1 MVQPPSHPAAPHANN
16 DIQLRAST
24 SDTLQYLASRVGELV
39 EAKVIKV
46 THQLVNDKAALE
58 KSLTDGALT
67 NKSLTDR
74 ALTNK
79 PLTDGSL
86 TNKSLTNK
94 PDNKQAMD
102 LTGRSKATSAKA
114 AVELNPNRYE
124 VLMNVGGNK
133 TLSVQST
140 LAPRMG
146 QILQL
151 QVLSHQQVEIV
162 GVRTGVIEQALTATS
177 QNAVATQ
184 QAALRSSS
192 QSDQAQT
199 LAAQA
204 LTAKSLATLQ
214 SALRANLPKQVAKE
228 SLLTTLDTLTR
239 QQSLLPTA
247 LQSAI
252 SQLQKSINPLQQ
264 LTQANGLAR
273 AMHNSGLL
281 YEAKLA
287 HLIAAAR
294 SKGIA
299 LSNPA
304 IKTLADTLGLNTSL
318 AQGAS
323 AISTATGSVN
333 TSNAKGQ
340 HSPSNVDHKQAIL
353 QLITALKSS
362 LLSSSIASN
371 KTVNPALQNNAT
383 LSSLWSLVA
392 NASIA
397 DASLKT
403 ASGDSNEQLLQLLR
417 LALTVITRT
426 QSQQLFTANTQLLTT
441 NDNVANQSWSL
452 ELPVWVEQKLNLIDI
467 HIEADKDNEPLT
479 KSGDK
484 AWNARLSFDL
494 EAHGN
499 MVAFATLRGKTI
511 AAVLWV
517 TEAST
522 VDKVNRELAAMAE
535 NLDRL
540 GLQVER
546 LQCRVGEPEDVRAN
560 GTINLLDNLL
570 DTEV

>member
-1 MVQPPSHPAAPHANN
+1 MVQPPSHPAASHANN
-16 DIQLRAST
+16 DIQLRAAT
-24 SDTLQYLASRVGELV
+24 NDTLQYLASRVGELV

-58 KSLTDGALT
+58 KSLTDR
-67 NKSLTDR
+67 S
-74 ALTNK
+74 LTNK
-79 PLTDGSL
+79 PLTD
-86 TNKSLTNK
+86 KSLTNK
-94 PDNKQAMD
+94 PNNKQAMD

-133 TLSVQST
+133 TLSVQSP

-162 GVRTGVIEQALTATS
+162 GMRTGVIEQALSSTS

-184 QAALRSSS
+184 QAALRSNS

-318 AQGAS
+318 AQGVS
-323 AISTATGSVN
+323 AIGIGTATSTVNTGTVN

-340 HSPSNVDHKQAIL
+340 HSPSNIDHKQAIL

-403 ASGDSNEQLLQLLR
+403 ASGDNNEQLLQLLR

>member
-1 MVQPPSHPAAPHANN
+1 MVQPPSHPVASHTNN
-16 DIQLRAST
+16 DVQLRAAT
-24 SDTLQYLASRVGELV
+24 NDTLQYLASRVGELV

-58 KSLTDGALT
+58 KSLTDR
-67 NKSLTDR
+67 SLTDKPVTDKSV
-74 ALTNK
+74 TNK
-79 PLTDGSL
+79 PE
-86 TNKSLTNK
+86 
-94 PDNKQAMD
+94 NKQAMD
-102 LTGRSKATSAKA
+102 LSGRSKSTSAKA

-133 TLSVQST
+133 TLNVQSP
-140 LAPRMG
+140 LAPRIG

-162 GVRTGVIEQALTATS
+162 GIRTGVIEQVLSSTS
-177 QNAVATQ
+177 QNAVAAQ
-184 QAALRSSS
+184 QAALRSNS
-192 QSDQAQT
+192 QSVQAQANAT
-199 LAAQA
+199 KA

-304 IKTLADTLGLNTSL
+304 IKTLADTLGINTSL
-318 AQGAS
+318 AQGVS
-323 AISTATGSVN
+323 ATSTATGTANTGTANTGTVN
-333 TSNAKGQ
+333 TSNTKGQ
-340 HSPSNVDHKQAIL
+340 YSPSNIDHKQAIL

-397 DASLKT
+397 DGSLKAT
-403 ASGDSNEQLLQLLR
+403 DGDSNEQLLQLLR

>member
-1 MVQPPSHPAAPHANN
+1 MVQPPSHPVASHTNN
-16 DIQLRAST
+16 DVQLRAAT
-24 SDTLQYLASRVGELV
+24 NETLQYLASRVGELV

-58 KSLTDGALT
+58 KSLTDR
-67 NKSLTDR
+67 SLTDKPV
-74 ALTNK
+74 TNK
-79 PLTDGSL
+79 PE
-86 TNKSLTNK
+86 
-94 PDNKQAMD
+94 NKQAMD
-102 LTGRSKATSAKA
+102 LSGRSKSTSVKA

-133 TLSVQST
+133 TLNVQSP
-140 LAPRMG
+140 LAPRIG

-162 GVRTGVIEQALTATS
+162 GIRTGVIEQVLSSTS
-177 QNAVATQ
+177 QNAVAAQ
-184 QAALRSSS
+184 QAALRSNS
-192 QSDQAQT
+192 QSVQAQANAT
-199 LAAQA
+199 KA

-252 SQLQKSINPLQQ
+252 SKLQKSINPLQQ

-304 IKTLADTLGLNTSL
+304 IKTLADTLGINTSL
-318 AQGAS
+318 AQGVS
-323 AISTATGSVN
+323 ATNTGTVN
-333 TSNAKGQ
+333 TSNTKGQ
-340 HSPSNVDHKQAIL
+340 YRPSNIDHKQAIL

-397 DASLKT
+397 DAALKT
-403 ASGDSNEQLLQLLR
+403 ASGDNNEQLLQLLR

-426 QSQQLFTANTQLLTT
+426 QSQQLFTANTQLLTS

>member
-1 MVQPPSHPAAPHANN
+1 MVQPPSHPAASHANN
-16 DIQLRAST
+16 DIQLRAAT
-24 SDTLQYLASRVGELV
+24 NDTLQYLASRVGELV

-58 KSLTDGALT
+58 KSLT
-67 NKSLTDR
+67 NR

-79 PLTDGSL
+79 P
-86 TNKSLTNK
+86 N
-94 PDNKQAMD
+94 NKQAMD
-102 LTGRSKATSAKA
+102 LTARSKATSAKA

-133 TLSVQST
+133 TLSVQSP

-162 GVRTGVIEQALTATS
+162 GMRTGVIEQALSSTG

-184 QAALRSSS
+184 QAALRSSN
-192 QSDQAQT
+192 QSEQAQT
-199 LAAQA
+199 LAARA

-228 SLLTTLDTLTR
+228 SLLTTLETLTR

-318 AQGAS
+318 AQGVS
-323 AISTATGSVN
+323 AIGTATSTVNTGTVN

-340 HSPSNVDHKQAIL
+340 HSPSNIDHKQAIL

-397 DASLKT
+397 DAALKT
-403 ASGDSNEQLLQLLR
+403 ASGDNNDQLLQLLR

-426 QSQQLFTANTQLLTT
+426 QSQQLFTANTQLLTS